1 MMRVDAYNKISQ
13 LYQTNATKKVSPV
26 SGVSATDKVE
36 ISRVGRDY
44 QVAKAAVQNSSDVR
58 ADKVNDIKNRMEA
71 GTYDISANEVA
82 NKIVDSFYDT
92 II

>member
-1 MMRVDAYNKISQ
+1 MRVDAYNKIAQ
-13 LYQTNATKKVSPV
+13 LYQTNAPKKV
-26 SGVSATDKVE
+26 SGVSSVSAKDKVE

-44 QVAKAAVQNSSDVR
+44 QVAKNAVQNASDVR
-58 ADKVNDIKNRMEA
+58 TDKMNEIKKRMEA

-82 NKIVDSFYDT
+82 NKIVDSYYDT